1 MKAACQEP
9 PPAGETAREPFS
21 GKLFAGMRAAL
32 AATVLLV
39 VFCCGLYPLVVW
51 GVARILFPYQANG
64 SPVAAG
70 GRVVGSALIGQGF
83 SGPRYFHPRPSS
95 AGQGYDASASGGSNL
110 GPISKALV
118 ETVKDRASA
127 YRKENDLPADA
138 PVPADAVTA
147 SGSGLDPHVSPTN
160 ARLQAGRVARARGMR
175 PEEVYAMIES
185 RTEGRTLGLFG
196 EPRVNV
202 LRLNLDLDG
211 KRS

>member
-1 MKAACQEP
+1 MKAAKGEI
-9 PPAGETAREPFS
+9 AGGGKAARKSRLGTLLAET
-21 GKLFAGMRAAL
+21 RAAL
-32 AATVLLV
+32 AATVLLAV
-39 VFCCGLYPLVVW
+39 LCCGLYPLAVW
-51 GVARILFPYQANG
+51 GLAQLLFPYQANG
-64 SPVAAG
+64 SPVSAG
-70 GRVVGSALIGQGF
+70 GRIVGSALIGQGF
-83 SGPRYFHPRPSS
+83 AGPRYFHPRPSM

-110 GPISKALV
+110 GPSSKALV
-118 ETVKDRASA
+118 EAVKDRAAA
-127 YRKENDLPADA
+127 YRKENGLAPGA

-147 SGSGLDPHVSPTN
+147 SGSGLDPHISPAN

-202 LRLNLDLDG
+202 LLLNLDLDG